1 MMKPIRIRRSVEQ
14 PASIVI
20 FDMDG
25 TLTRANLD
33 FDLIRREM
41 GLGPRPT
48 ILEAMVEMPPE
59 ERARAEAI
67 LERHEAQAAATCEL
81 QTGAAQTV
89 RDVRSRGI
97 PVVLMT
103 RNSRKSVE
111 VFQRRH
117 GLAFDLIWTRE
128 DGPMKPSPEPVRLIC
143 RRFGLDAAGTW
154 VVGDYHYD
162 IICGAGA
169 GATTVLLI
177 ADGRSRPDWADEA
190 DFVIV
195 DLRELPV
202 LMTLNR
208 TGPSPACRDQWPA
221 SARDGSLVPDENS
234 QKVPPP

>member
-1 MMKPIRIRRSVEQ
+1 MKPVRIRRSVEP

-41 GLGPRPT
+41 GLGPHPT
-48 ILEAMVEMPPE
+48 ILEALAEMSPE
-59 ERARAEAI
+59 DRARAEAI
-67 LERHEAQAAATCEL
+67 LDRHEAQAAATCEL
-81 QTGAAQTV
+81 QTGAAETV
-89 RDVRSRGI
+89 RDIRTRGI

-111 VFQRRH
+111 VFQQRH

-143 RRFGLDAAGTW
+143 RQFGIDAAGAW

-162 IICGAGA
+162 VICGAGA

-177 ADGRSRPDWADEA
+177 EDGRSRPDWADEA
-190 DFVIV
+190 DFVID
-195 DLRELPV
+195 DLHELPG
-202 LMTLNR
+202 LMGLGR
-208 TGPSPACRDQWPA
+208 AGPPPACRAPRPA